1 MAFGNNIQ
9 GQYPWGWREL
19 SGLKPAKPG
28 LGERQLRPGGALE
41 AQTPQ
46 EALTHIDLLY
56 KSGRMGDLAGLLRR
70 SEVFREAWR
79 LVQQSSL
86 AGVGP
91 AKSGKERGYAGEPQG
106 SGDFPVPQAR
116 LPGPPA
122 DAPSVPEGAGPVDM
136 AVLALDFRAARRARL
151 SGNHSSFS
159 TAAIEAYRRQARAGA
174 PAQEGARRLSIRV

>member
-9 GQYPWGWREL
+9 GQYPCSRPGFPD
-19 SGLKPAKPG
+19 SQNAKPG
-28 LGERQLRPGGALE
+28 LGERQLRSGEAPQ

-46 EALTHIDLLY
+46 EALSHIDFLY

-86 AGVGP
+86 SGVGL
-91 AKSGKERGYAGEPQG
+91 AKSGKEGGYAGEPQG

-116 LPGPPA
+116 SPSPPLR
-122 DAPSVPEGAGPVDM
+122 PQPTPEGRGVPAM
-136 AVLALDFRAARRARL
+136 AVSALGSGAAKHARP
-151 SGNHSSFS
+151 SENPSSFPE
-159 TAAIEAYRRQARAGA
+159 AALEAYRRQARAGVQTHKGT
-174 PAQEGARRLSIRV
+174 PRLSIRV